1 MTPIILL
8 HHNEI
13 DFLQKCV
20 NSIKLNTKSKYQI
33 IIIDNKSNKKNIEI
47 LKRDFS
53 KKYKVIFNPKDNWV
67 YGFNLGI
74 DSINYSWDRIVLSD
88 SDIVFKKTKYGKCW
102 LEYMHNQLNQ
112 FPIIGKLGISLNTK
126 ILEKNKSLKKI
137 LIREKRYKDSFQI
150 GDNIIAPTDTTAAL
164 YRKDLFITDRFK
176 MRLGHTSLI
185 KPYYYSCR
193 TGLKLECYHLGW
205 KKYLK
210 MIKDNNE
217 GKDMIRNKA
226 WFFCKF
232 NRPIEDPL
240 LRKLGFIERNLIR
253 FLAKFYYKPII
264 ATQFVL
270 FWIFYLIK
278 KFPLNYNEIQKKNN
292 F

>member
-240 LRKLGFIERNLIR
+240 LRKLGFIERNLIK

>member
-88 SDIVFKKTKYGKCW
+88 SDIVFKKTKNGKCW
-102 LEYMHNQLNQ
+102 LQYMHNQLNQ
-112 FPIIGKLGISLNTK
+112 FPIIGKLGIS
-126 ILEKNKSLKKI
+126 
-137 LIREKRYKDSFQI
+137 
-150 GDNIIAPTDTTAAL
+150 
-164 YRKDLFITDRFK
+164 
-176 MRLGHTSLI
+176 
-185 KPYYYSCR
+185 
-193 TGLKLECYHLGW
+193 
-205 KKYLK
+205 
-210 MIKDNNE
+210 
-217 GKDMIRNKA
+217 
-226 WFFCKF
+226 
-232 NRPIEDPL
+232 
-240 LRKLGFIERNLIR
+240 
-253 FLAKFYYKPII
+253 
-264 ATQFVL
+264 
-270 FWIFYLIK
+270 
-278 KFPLNYNEIQKKNN
+278 
-292 F
+292 